1 MPPLDPN
8 YRCAVTPETRPLSI
22 REVED
27 GLAPK
32 LLATRFHYFESLDST
47 NHYAR
52 LLAERG
58 EPQGA
63 IVIAEMQTLG
73 RGRLG
78 RHWVSPP
85 YVNLY
90 CSVILRPTLAPADAP
105 RITLT
110 AAVALAD
117 VIERFGPIAPTIKWP
132 NDILAGGKKIAGVLT
147 EAASNSQRVE
157 FVVLGIGVN
166 LNFSLEAMPPEIRER
181 ATSLSILTG
190 RNVSR
195 EAFLQRL
202 IHDLDRCYAI
212 LEERGFAVLAPRWD
226 ERFDLRGRRVR
237 VEMTDRAIIGRAVG
251 LDADGALIIALADGG
266 RQRIVAGDVIPVEE

>member
-1 MPPLDPN
+1 M
-8 YRCAVTPETRPLSI
+8 
-22 REVED
+22 
-27 GLAPK
+27 G
-32 LLATRFHYFESLDST
+32 TRFHYFDEIDST
-47 NHYAR
+47 NNYAR

-63 IVIAEMQTLG
+63 VVIAERQTLG

-78 RHWVSPP
+78 RRWVSPP

-90 CSVILRPTLAPADAP
+90 CSVILRPTVAPADAP

-117 VIERFGPIAPTIKWP
+117 AIERFGAVAPTIKWP
-132 NDILAGGKKIAGVLT
+132 NDILAGGKKLAGVLT
-147 EAASNSQRVE
+147 EAVSNSQRVE
-157 FVVLGIGVN
+157 FVILGIGVN
-166 LNFSLEAMPPEIRER
+166 LNFSLEAMPPEIRDR
-181 ATSLSILTG
+181 ATSLSILAG

-212 LEERGFAVLAPRWD
+212 LEERGFAALAPRWD

-237 VEMTDRAIIGRAVG
+237 VEMTDRAIVGRAVG
-251 LDADGALIIALADGG
+251 LDADGALIIESADGG
-266 RQRIVAGDVIPVEE
+266 RQRVVAGDVVPVQE

>member
-1 MPPLDPN
+1 MPPLDSQ
-8 YRCAVTPETRPLSI
+8 YRRTATPKARPLSI
-22 REVED
+22 PEVED

-32 LLATRFHYFESLDST
+32 LLGTRFHYFDEIDST
-47 NHYAR
+47 NNYAR

-63 IVIAEMQTLG
+63 IVIAEQQTLG

-78 RHWVSPP
+78 RRWVSPP

-90 CSVILRPTLAPADAP
+90 CSVILRPTVAPADAP

-117 VIERFGPIAPTIKWP
+117 AIERFGAVAPTIKWP
-132 NDILAGGKKIAGVLT
+132 NDILAGGKKLAGVLT
-147 EAASNSQRVE
+147 EAVSNSQRVE
-157 FVVLGIGVN
+157 FVILGIGVN
-166 LNFSLEAMPPEIRER
+166 LNFSLEAMPPEIRDR
-181 ATSLSILTG
+181 ATSLSILAG

-212 LEERGFAVLAPRWD
+212 LEERGFAALAPRWD

-237 VEMTDRAIIGRAVG
+237 VEMTDRAIVGRAVG
-251 LDADGALIIALADGG
+251 LDADGALIIESADGG
-266 RQRIVAGDVIPVEE
+266 RQRVVAGDVVPVQE